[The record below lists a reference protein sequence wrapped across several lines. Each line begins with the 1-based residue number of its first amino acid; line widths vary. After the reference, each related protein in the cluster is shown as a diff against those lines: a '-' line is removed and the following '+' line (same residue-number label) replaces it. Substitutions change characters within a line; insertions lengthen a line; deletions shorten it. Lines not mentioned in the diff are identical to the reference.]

1 MTKSHGPARAMLGLG
16 AALAAALALGAGV
29 EAIAQPAAGAL
40 TKFNVAMVSS
50 IDTEPYLYAKQ
61 QGYYR
66 EAGLEVT
73 LAKADS
79 GPALVTGVINGTYDG
94 ASAAAFPVL
103 IAIAKGAPLK
113 ILPGATI
120 VGPGHG
126 NSGLVVKAGSPIK
139 GYKDLVGKTVATNA
153 LTSLTTLATKIGV
166 KREGGDPNAVK
177 FISLPFKSSVQAV
190 AQGQADAAVVIS
202 PFETEAEMSGLK
214 VIADP
219 IGTMMPKGSP
229 YNIMFTSAKNSEQKA
244 KDFAAF
250 NKATLRAVK
259 ELETNP
265 ALQRRLAV
273 SLIGMTAEVAAKVPL
288 PAYDAAPIDLQAFQ
302 QYADHVAEF
311 GYSDKPV
318 EVRKVVVNP

>member
-1 MTKSHGPARAMLGLG
+1 MNHPPARRRLIRGV
-16 AALAAALALGAGV
+16 AAALVAAFAAGV
-29 EAIAQPAAGAL
+29 GSSALAQAAGGL

-50 IDTEPYLYAKQ
+50 IDTEPYLYAKR
-61 QGYYR
+61 QGYYAQ
-66 EAGLEVT
+66 AGLDVT

-79 GPALVTGVINGTYDG
+79 GPALVTGVLNGTYDG

-103 IAIAKGAPLK
+103 IAISKGAPLK
-113 ILPGATI
+113 ILPGATV
-120 VGPGHG
+120 VGTGHG
-126 NSGLVVKAGSPIK
+126 NSGLVVRADSPIK
-139 GYKDLVGKTVATNA
+139 SYKDLVGKTVATNA

-166 KREGGDPNAVK
+166 KKEGGDPNAVK

-202 PFETEAEMSGLK
+202 PFQTEAELSGLK

-229 YNIMFTSAKNSEQKA
+229 YNIMFTNAKNSEAKV

-250 NKATLRAVK
+250 NQATLRAVK
-259 ELETNP
+259 ELAADP

-273 SLIGMTAEVAAKVPL
+273 SLVGMTDEVAAKVPL
-288 PAYDAAPIDLQAFQ
+288 PDYNAAPIDLPSLQK
-302 QYADHVAEF
+302 YADFVAEY

-318 EVRKVVVNP
+318 DVKRVVVNP